1 MKGIILAGGHGTRL
15 EPLTSVN
22 SKQLLPIYNK
32 PLIYY
37 PLSSFM
43 LASIREILIISTPN
57 DTPQIQKLF
66 GDGANFGL
74 NISYEIQS
82 APKGIADAFLVG
94 ASFIKDSPVA
104 LILGDNLFY
113 GNDFKNLFLKS
124 IKNNRG
130 ATIFTQKVNDPER
143 FGVLSVSK
151 SGKILSIEE
160 KPKKPKSNLAVTGL
174 YIYDN
179 NVVNIVKNL
188 KPSARNELEI
198 TDVNNIYLK
207 NNIIDNFTFG
217 RGTIW
222 FDAGTPDSLNDASC
236 FVRMVE
242 KKSSELIGSP
252 EEIAWRNNW
261 IDNDQL
267 IYQCKKFEKSEYG
280 KSLYK
285 LLKDT

>member
-66 GDGANFGL
+66 GDGSNFGL

-188 KPSARNELEI
+188 KPSKRNELEI

-222 FDAGTPDSLNDASC
+222 FDAGTPDSLYDASC

-261 IDNDQL
+261 IDNDHL
-267 IYQCKKFEKSEYG
+267 IYQCKKFDKSAYG